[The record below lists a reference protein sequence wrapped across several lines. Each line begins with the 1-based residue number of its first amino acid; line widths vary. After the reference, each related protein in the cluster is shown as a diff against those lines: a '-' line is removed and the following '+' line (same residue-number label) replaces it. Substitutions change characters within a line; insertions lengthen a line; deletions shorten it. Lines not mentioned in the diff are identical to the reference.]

1 MACGRAYAVYR
12 GFPGQSVI
20 DSLTAVAAPEPWQE
34 QQESRSKQQFSAG
47 FGNGRTVR
55 AFPFEFMVIKM
66 ERIVIPSLHFPVVLV
81 WVEETGEAVLI
92 VIQRPVVVDGSGL
105 IFRVVFVED
114 GILVVGAIALPFM
127 RENDIVVEENGSVE
141 RNLEDFLVE
150 PSIVKATVLSLSPK
164 LKA

>member
-1 MACGRAYAVYR
+1 
-12 GFPGQSVI
+12 
-20 DSLTAVAAPEPWQE
+20 
-34 QQESRSKQQFSAG
+34 
-47 FGNGRTVR
+47 
-55 AFPFEFMVIKM
+55 MVIKM